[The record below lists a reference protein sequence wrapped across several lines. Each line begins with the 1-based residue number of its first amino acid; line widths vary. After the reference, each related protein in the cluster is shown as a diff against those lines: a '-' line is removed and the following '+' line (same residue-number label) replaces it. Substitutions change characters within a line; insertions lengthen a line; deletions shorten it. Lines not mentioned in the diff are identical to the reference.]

1 MIGAADRIVIIG
13 PMGSGKTAVGRQ
25 LARML
30 GYDFADSDHEV
41 EERTGVDISFIFE
54 KEGEEGFRKRERA
67 AIDDLTQRSGVV
79 LATGGGAVLDEQ
91 NRRHMVSR
99 GYCVYL
105 RASIEQQL
113 ARTSNSRHRPLLE
126 ESDDKRARLEELM
139 GVREPLYVQ
148 VADFVV
154 DTDGRRVDA
163 VAKDIKR
170 HLDTPQ

>member
-1 MIGAADRIVIIG
+1 
-13 PMGSGKTAVGRQ
+13 MGSGKTAVGRQ

-41 EERTGVDISFIFE
+41 EERTGVDISFIFD
-54 KEGEEGFRKRERA
+54 KEGEEGFRKRESA
-67 AIDDLTQRSGVV
+67 AIDDLTQASSVV
-79 LATGGGAVLDEQ
+79 LATGGGAVLEEQ
-91 NRRHMVSR
+91 NRRNMISR

-105 RASIEQQL
+105 RASIDQQL

-126 ESDDKRARLEELM
+126 TEDKRTRLEELM
-139 GVREPLYVQ
+139 AVREPLYLQ

-163 VAKDIKR
+163 VARDIKR
-170 HLDTPQ
+170 HLDQPQ